1 MDYWDERLPFVIT
14 PKSGPLPQMTSLLDG
29 NRALIGNLPQ
39 GYLKRR
45 HWLTAG
51 QALVT
56 AAETG
61 ELHDVQLAFEAMVE
75 ALNEEGWLRQGIFEP
90 RPSPKPPDVGSGGSK
105 DIGRSSETIV
115 DAETVPPE
123 TTVDVLDE
131 EGFSGSIPLTEP
143 PLSANP
149 SDLGG
154 SGPDVLTQRTEE
166 PLWRRIHPN

>member
-1 MDYWDERLPFVIT
+1 
-14 PKSGPLPQMTSLLDG
+14 
-29 NRALIGNLPQ
+29 
-39 GYLKRR
+39 
-45 HWLTAG
+45 
-51 QALVT
+51 
-56 AAETG
+56 
-61 ELHDVQLAFEAMVE
+61 MVE

-90 RPSPKPPDVGSGGSK
+90 RPSPKPPDVASGGSK

-131 EGFSGSIPLTEP
+131 EGFSGSIPLAAP

-149 SDLGG
+149 SD
-154 SGPDVLTQRTEE
+154 GPDVLTQRTEE